1 MKEETIMTDYKDDYP
16 ASRQDNI
23 KEVRESN
30 ITSGSNNAAQSKPSL
45 ETKGPK
51 KKLTRVLNE
60 DGSLADLPDQD
71 VEGAGAGDGT
81 IGAH

>member
-1 MKEETIMTDYKDDYP
+1 MNDYKDNVNTSGP
-16 ASRQDNI
+16 DNI

-30 ITSGSNNAAQSKPSL
+30 TTGSDNNTAQSNPGL
-45 ETKGPK
+45 ERKGPQK
-51 KKLTRVLNE
+51 KQFNVLNE

>member
-1 MKEETIMTDYKDDYP
+1 MNDYKDNEN
-16 ASRQDNI
+16 ASGQNNI

-30 ITSGSNNAAQSKPSL
+30 TTGSNKDTAQSNPGL
-45 ETKGPK
+45 ETKGPQK
-51 KKLTRVLNE
+51 KQHNVLNE

>member
-1 MKEETIMTDYKDDYP
+1 MSDYKDDIAP
-16 ASRQDNI
+16 NSNI
-23 KEVRESN
+23 KEERESN
-30 ITSGSNNAAQSKPSL
+30 TNSAGLDDDKNKGSL
-45 ETKGPK
+45 ETKGPQK
-51 KKLTRVLNE
+51 KQFNVLNE

>member
-1 MKEETIMTDYKDDYP
+1 MNDYKDDHT
-16 ASRQDNI
+16 ASRQENI

-30 ITSGSNNAAQSKPSL
+30 IAANNNEVGENNAKL
-45 ETKGPK
+45 ETKGPQK
-51 KKLTRVLNE
+51 KQFNVLNE

>member
-1 MKEETIMTDYKDDYP
+1 MNDYKDDNA
-16 ASRQDNI
+16 ASGQDNI

-30 ITSGSNNAAQSKPSL
+30 VTGSDNDAADNNPNL
-45 ETKGPK
+45 ETKGPQK
-51 KKLTRVLNE
+51 KQFNVLNE

>member
-1 MKEETIMTDYKDDYP
+1 MNDYKDDIDR
-16 ASRQDNI
+16 SDSNI
-23 KEVRESN
+23 KEERESGNAN
-30 ITSGSNNAAQSKPSL
+30 ITNAGDIKQIGNL
-45 ETKGPK
+45 ETKGSQK
-51 KKLTRVLNE
+51 KPFNVLNE